1 MVWCYRFVAHV
12 SPKEISASDVFSK
25 IDMKA
30 SLKIWT
36 FVVLILCFVAVYLGM
51 LIVGKSEFRAHVAF
65 LNIGQGDAILISF
78 GSNQLLIDTG
88 KSGRALLSE
97 LGRQLP
103 PWDRTIEVVLLT
115 HPDQDHVGA
124 FPDLVSRYTVGMLLS
139 AELPETTAI
148 GRAIRQTIDS
158 HSIQRIE
165 PRVGL
170 SIDFAPDM
178 HLETLFPGVNFVPN
192 PKNTNASS
200 IVELLYIGR
209 DTFLFT
215 GDLPKEESVLPAID
229 IHVLK
234 VAHHGSKYSTS
245 DEFLDRMTPEE
256 AVVSVGKNSYGHP
269 SEEVLA
275 RLASHGVNVWRT
287 DTSGTIVYECSV
299 SSDASCS
306 APKSSL

>member
-192 PKNTNASS
+192 PKNTNASTS
-200 IVELLYIGR
+200 SNCCISVATLF
-209 DTFLFT
+209 FLR
-215 GDLPKEESVLPAID
+215 AIYRKRS
-229 IHVLK
+229 LCFRQ
-234 VAHHGSKYSTS
+234 STS
-245 DEFLDRMTPEE
+245 MCSKWRIM
-256 AVVSVGKNSYGHP
+256 
-269 SEEVLA
+269 A
-275 RLASHGVNVWRT
+275 RNIRRA
-287 DTSGTIVYECSV
+287 TSFSIE
-299 SSDASCS
+299 
-306 APKSSL
+306 

>member
-1 MVWCYRFVAHV
+1 
-12 SPKEISASDVFSK
+12 
-25 IDMKA
+25 MKA

-36 FVVLILCFVAVYLGM
+36 FVVLLLCFVVAYLGM

-65 LNIGQGDAILISF
+65 LNVGQGDAILISF

-88 KSGRALLSE
+88 KNGRALLSE

-124 FPDLVSRYTVGMLLS
+124 FPDLVSRYRVDMLLS
-139 AELPETTAI
+139 AELPETSAI

-165 PRVGL
+165 PRAGL

-215 GDLPKEESVLPAID
+215 GDLPKEESVLPARD
-229 IHVLK
+229 IRVLK

-256 AVVSVGKNSYGHP
+256 AIISVGKNSYGHP

-275 RLASHGVNVWRT
+275 RLASRGVHVWRT
-287 DTSGTIVYECSV
+287 DTSGTIIYECSV
-299 SSDASCS
+299 LPDTSCS
-306 APKSSL
+306 APEPSF